1 MATTQRSED
10 EHAEEHDEVQVTAI
24 RSSPDRTVFT
34 EDENSDGWIS
44 TDVTVDVE
52 R

>member
-1 MATTQRSED
+1 MTATGGGTKTEI
-10 EHAEEHDEVQVTAI
+10 AAL

-34 EDENSDGWIS
+34 EDGNSDGWIS
-44 TDVTVDVE
+44 TDVTVDIE

>member
-1 MATTQRSED
+1 MATTQGSED
-10 EHAEEHDEVQVTAI
+10 EYAVEQDDVQVTAL

-34 EDENSDGWIS
+34 EDGNSDGWIS

>member
-1 MATTQRSED
+1 MATSKGSED
-10 EHAEEHDEVQVTAI
+10 RYADEHDDVAVTAI
-24 RSSPDRTVFT
+24 RSSPGRTVFT

-44 TDVTVDVE
+44 TDVTVDVD